1 MQSEC
6 GQFGKGVSV
15 DLWGQVHTRLQWP
28 PFLQGKS
35 SQDHRTL
42 VQSIDVFV
50 ESPSLQVWKST
61 EDNIYIY
68 TLCVEGFSTLCSL
81 FSTLTTELL
90 RTRWPLLDS
99 GPCKD
104 KTLRVFRGE
113 SCVHKV
119 DEDPTVADA
128 ESIRYSFFFCFG
140 LC

>member
-68 TLCVEGFSTLCSL
+68 IHFALKASLPCAPFS
-81 FSTLTTELL
+81 
-90 RTRWPLLDS
+90 
-99 GPCKD
+99 
-104 KTLRVFRGE
+104 
-113 SCVHKV
+113 VH
-119 DEDPTVADA
+119 
-128 ESIRYSFFFCFG
+128 
-140 LC
+140 